1 MFNFFKNLLSREPKV
16 GKVDIGKRFQLITRV
31 GIGSMSKVWRAIDLR
46 TSQTVCLKIL
56 DFEKTIRF
64 ESRFNNFK
72 TRKPSEGEIAYTLR
86 HPNIVQTLDFGI
98 TTDNEYFIVM
108 EFVDGTPLSY
118 LVDTQNAVMRA
129 NRHRFILELG
139 DALVYFHSQNWIHRD
154 LCPRNV
160 VVDESLTI
168 KLIDFGLAVPN
179 IPEYQAPG
187 NRTGTAM
194 YMAPEL
200 IKRQRTD
207 QRIDV
212 FAFACTCFEM
222 YARQLPWPNAETLE
236 AVVQRINLPP
246 KDIRDLVPEI
256 HPRVGKTIMRGLH
269 QDPNKRWQS
278 IAQMMEPLK
287 RSFAEL
293 EANEIG

>member
-1 MFNFFKNLLSREPKV
+1 MFNFLKNLLTREPKYD
-16 GKVDIGKRFQLITRV
+16 KVDIGKRFQLITRL
-31 GIGSMSKVWRAIDLR
+31 GSGSMSKVWRAIDLR
-46 TSQTVCLKIL
+46 TSQTVALKVL
-56 DFEKTIRF
+56 DLEKTIRF
-64 ESRFNNFK
+64 ESRFANFK

-98 TTDNEYFIVM
+98 TTANEYFIVM
-108 EFVDGTPLSY
+108 EFIDGTPLSY
-118 LVDTQNAVMRA
+118 LVDVQNAVMKA
-129 NRHRFILELG
+129 NRQKFILELG
-139 DALVYFHSQNWIHRD
+139 DAMDYFHSQNWIHRD
-154 LCPRNV
+154 LCPRNI
-160 VVDESLTI
+160 VVDENHNL

-212 FAFACTCFEM
+212 FAFAITCFEM
-222 YARQLPWPNAETLE
+222 YARELPWPSAETLE
-236 AVVQRINLPP
+236 AVVQRINVPP
-246 KDIRDLVPEI
+246 KDIRTLVPEI
-256 HPRVGKTIMRGLH
+256 HPRVAKTIMRGLAR
-269 QDPNKRWQS
+269 DPEVRWQS

-287 RSFAEL
+287 RTFAEM
-293 EANEIG
+293 EARGR